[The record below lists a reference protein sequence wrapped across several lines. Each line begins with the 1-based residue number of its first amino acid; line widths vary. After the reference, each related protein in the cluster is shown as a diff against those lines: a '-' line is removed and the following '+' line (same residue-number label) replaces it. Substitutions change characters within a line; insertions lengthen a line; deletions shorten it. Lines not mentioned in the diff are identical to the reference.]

1 MRKSVAYLPAH
12 AWTHEPKR
20 IRCALRPAAANWLW
34 NSAEPESV
42 NFVFEK
48 SLLNLFSCAVCVCL
62 CVCEYLGCA
71 GSRINCLISYGQ
83 TLWNMAAMLALFQLS
98 SASPASSL
106 VSELV
111 IIALLNGA
119 CFLNSVSI
127 TVNATACANGQ
138 ACSWGWACI
147 ELRDFRPGH

>member
-1 MRKSVAYLPAH
+1 
-12 AWTHEPKR
+12 
-20 IRCALRPAAANWLW
+20 
-34 NSAEPESV
+34 
-42 NFVFEK
+42 
-48 SLLNLFSCAVCVCL
+48 
-62 CVCEYLGCA
+62 
-71 GSRINCLISYGQ
+71 
-83 TLWNMAAMLALFQLS
+83 MAAMLALFQLS

-138 ACSWGWACI
+138 ACSWG
-147 ELRDFRPGH
+147 